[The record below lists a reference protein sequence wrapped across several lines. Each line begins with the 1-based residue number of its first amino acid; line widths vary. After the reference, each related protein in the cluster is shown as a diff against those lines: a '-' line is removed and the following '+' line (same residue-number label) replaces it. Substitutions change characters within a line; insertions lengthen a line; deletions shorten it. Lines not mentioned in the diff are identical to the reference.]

1 MTTGYCR
8 FDFETKIIFIMLNQQ
23 ITINQQSSRG
33 KMNHKIKSVL
43 FISAISLFIISCEDK
58 IVTDPEPQPTGMAAK
73 FSEIQTK
80 VFNVSCAS
88 SGCHG
93 GSNVAANLNL
103 TSGNSYNQLVN
114 VNSLENPALKRVA
127 PGSSGQSLLIRK
139 LEGNG
144 TSVMPPS
151 GKLSKEIIDSVK
163 AWIDRGA
170 LNN

>member
-1 MTTGYCR
+1 M
-8 FDFETKIIFIMLNQQ
+8 KSNIIFLVLIAV
-23 ITINQQSSRG
+23 SF
-33 KMNHKIKSVL
+33 L
-43 FISAISLFIISCEDK
+43 FIACEDK
-58 IVTDPEPQPTGMAAK
+58 IVSDPDPTPQPSGMTAK
-73 FSEIQTK
+73 FSDIQAK

-93 GSNVAANLNL
+93 GSIVASNLNL
-103 TSGNSYNQLVN
+103 SASSSYNQLVN
-114 VNSLENPALKRVA
+114 VNSLENPSLKRVA
-127 PGSSGQSLLIRK
+127 PGSSAQSFLIRK

-151 GKLSKEIIDSVK
+151 GKLSKQIIDSIK